1 MAGRVCF
8 FGWVLPG
15 EVNLGLAMDALDSRA
30 VVCTGDQIPCECECA
45 FAPWISK
52 RKEVLHLGV
61 SCPRRAS
68 RDQLRYDEVK
78 SSCLSAS
85 FVQNNP
91 KYNIHGME

>member
-15 EVNLGLAMDALDSRA
+15 KVNLGLAMDALDSRA

-52 RKEVLHLGV
+52 RKEVLHLGFHAQGKLPGIN
-61 SCPRRAS
+61 SDSMR
-68 RDQLRYDEVK
+68 
-78 SSCLSAS
+78 
-85 FVQNNP
+85 
-91 KYNIHGME
+91 

>member
-1 MAGRVCF
+1 MN
-8 FGWVLPG
+8 PG
-15 EVNLGLAMDALDSRA
+15 DVNLGLAMDALDARA

-61 SCPRRAS
+61 SCPRKAS
-68 RDQLRYDEVK
+68 RDQFRHDEVK

-85 FVQNNP
+85 FVQIQYKWHGIWNR
-91 KYNIHGME
+91 KYDINGME